1 MTNLFLLC
9 WTSLCNNTFWLFSY
23 FHVASSF
30 KYTENNFI
38 VSSFSLTTNY
48 MVCELSTFH
57 LSSLAYLFIF
67 EISTAFTTQRTRTSV
82 YMFSVYYVTSSVN
95 RNSLFITLITL
106 AQCFTQIT
114 VQMRIWW
121 LTLRY
126 KAPSFLDLNPS
137 PSKVS
142 ISTPKY
148 LPGLLTITG
157 SDTLMVLPSV
167 SFPRSAL

>member
-1 MTNLFLLC
+1 
-9 WTSLCNNTFWLFSY
+9 
-23 FHVASSF
+23 
-30 KYTENNFI
+30 
-38 VSSFSLTTNY
+38 

-114 VQMRIWW
+114 VQMRI
-121 LTLRY
+121 
-126 KAPSFLDLNPS
+126 
-137 PSKVS
+137 
-142 ISTPKY
+142 
-148 LPGLLTITG
+148 
-157 SDTLMVLPSV
+157 
-167 SFPRSAL
+167 